1 MKRKMEDHSEG
12 DFRSKLKLIRNSH
25 SPPLSPLIYFQR
37 CYGYTAGQL
46 QSETPAELGLCGWV
60 SAPRVCSARWAG
72 LVGGAHFMPCWKT
85 ELRRVL
91 QMMRSAHCTTTMLAK
106 KAVWHVNST
115 TFRCS

>member
-1 MKRKMEDHSEG
+1 MHPKCALPGGR
-12 DFRSKLKLIRNSH
+12 
-25 SPPLSPLIYFQR
+25 
-37 CYGYTAGQL
+37 
-46 QSETPAELGLCGWV
+46 GWWV
-60 SAPRVCSARWAG
+60 A

>member
-1 MKRKMEDHSEG
+1 MLEFSRKA
-12 DFRSKLKLIRNSH
+12 LAI
-25 SPPLSPLIYFQR
+25 LSL
-37 CYGYTAGQL
+37 CVCVSNLAVDKSLGYYNQI
-46 QSETPAELGLCGWV
+46 
-60 SAPRVCSARWAG
+60 
-72 LVGGAHFMPCWKT
+72 LVVVVVAVAVVVVVAVVVAVGTHFMPCWKT

>member
-1 MKRKMEDHSEG
+1 M
-12 DFRSKLKLIRNSH
+12 
-25 SPPLSPLIYFQR
+25 QR
-37 CYGYTAGQL
+37 GSGR
-46 QSETPAELGLCGWV
+46 GRWV
-60 SAPRVCSARWAG
+60 VP
-72 LVGGAHFMPCWKT
+72 VGGAHFMPCWKT